1 MLQKCIRGYK
11 NIAKMHPQASI
22 VAKILQKCIRCC
34 KRSKMRPHNKV
45 RDASARVTIRSRKT
59 MQVRPRNQCE
69 RLSARATI
77 RSRSLCVS
85 DDTIEENLAG
95 GTTYPKWND
104 RGNSGPIMLLIMLL
118 DHVAWSCY
126 LIMLLDRYGTNQLHE
141 TIKSLNRSIPLPI
154 CQLNWQVNASL
165 LI

>member
-1 MLQKCIRGYK
+1 MLPGHSCMLPGHSCMLPGHSCKLQKCCKNVAKMLQKCIRGYK
-11 NIAKMHPQASI
+11 NIAKMHPQPSI

-95 GTTYPKWND
+95 GTTYPKLND
-104 RGNSGPIMLLIMLL
+104 RGNPGPIMLLIMLL
-118 DHVAWSCY
+118 DPVA
-126 LIMLLDRYGTNQLHE
+126 
-141 TIKSLNRSIPLPI
+141 
-154 CQLNWQVNASL
+154 
-165 LI
+165 